1 MKRRPLIALI
11 TAVACVMPAA
21 AQDTQTRP
29 PVAVKPVVLGES
41 HYDGEWGPKPYDL
54 ITRKQAYWTML
65 SGGAGHAYGAKGVW
79 GWGDPRWGPNFPAAL
94 NAASAAQMKHVSDF
108 FSTRAWYRLV
118 PDLDG
123 TVMTRGAG
131 DGVDYATTARASD
144 GSLVI
149 AYLPSGRTV
158 SIDMGRLA
166 GPVTARWFDPTNG
179 RYTAIAGS
187 ALANR
192 GNRDF
197 ATPGN
202 NAIGHGDWVLVLETG
217 RPGGAVAATAAAF
230 PLKVSRDGRYLVDRN
245 GRAFF
250 YQADTPWWMIRKGRS
265 LDIHAYLANRKA
277 RGFNTLQIMVLPAGA
292 APEAH
297 LVNEPDIN
305 GNRPFP
311 NGKLLDVAS
320 VNEAYMRHADQV
332 IQQATEAGFYLV
344 LAPAWFGSKGGDYE
358 VYINDQNAAAWGRYL
373 ANRYRKYQNIA
384 WIMAGDSNAEGKTG
398 AVRAMA
404 NAFKTVAPHQLVT
417 AHAGV
422 QSSFKQYHG
431 EGWLDFNMAY
441 DYTWGGAWIYPQ
453 VRRDYVGH

>member
-11 TAVACVMPAA
+11 TAVVCVMPAA
-21 AQDTQTRP
+21 AQDTRP
-29 PVAVKPVVLGES
+29 GVVVKPVVLGES
-41 HYDGEWGPKPYDL
+41 HYDGEWGPKPYDAV
-54 ITRKQAYWTML
+54 TRKQAYWTML

-79 GWGDPRWGPNFPAAL
+79 GWGDPRWGPNFAAAL
-94 NAASAAQMKHVSDF
+94 NAASAAQMKHVSDL
-108 FSTRAWYRLV
+108 FSMRAWYRLV

-149 AYLPSGRTV
+149 AYIPTQRTV
-158 SIDMGRLA
+158 SIDMAQLA
-166 GPVTARWFDPTNG
+166 GPVMARWFDPTNG
-179 RYTAIAGS
+179 KYAAIA
-187 ALANR
+187 ALANS
-192 GNRDF
+192 GSRDF
-197 ATPGN
+197 TTPGN

-217 RPGGAVAATAAAF
+217 RPGAAAPAPAF
-230 PLKVSRDGRYLVDRN
+230 PLKVSRNGRYLTDRN

-250 YQADTPWWMIRKGRS
+250 YQADTAWWMIWKGRS
-265 LDIHAYLANRKA
+265 ADVHAYLANRKA
-277 RGFNTLQIMVLPAGA
+277 RGFNTLQIMVLPAGT

-297 LVNEPDIN
+297 LVNEADVN

-311 NGKLLDVAS
+311 DGKILDVAS
-320 VNEAYMRHADQV
+320 VNEAYMRHVDQV
-332 IQQATEAGFYLV
+332 IRQASAAGFYLV
-344 LAPAWFGSKGGDYE
+344 LASAWFGSKGGDFE

-373 ANRYRKYQNIA
+373 ANRYRTYQNIA
-384 WIMAGDSNAEGKTG
+384 WIMAGDSNAEGKAS

-404 NAFKTVAPHQLVT
+404 QAFKAVAPHQLVT

-422 QSSFKQYHG
+422 QSSFKQYHT

-441 DYTWGGAWIYPQ
+441 DYTWGGAWVYPQ
-453 VRRDYVGH
+453 VRRDYTGKQ